1 MYAPERLSLG
11 LGLGALLA
19 SLALVHPL
27 ALVGGALVGVFRL
40 PFLLGFILVFFR
52 SLLFPLPLPP
62 SGPLEAEGVVQRGI
76 LHTSSGAV
84 HVNPPLEDGVYH
96 LKGRIVPPAPP
107 RLPGGLDEQTW
118 LLGQG
123 IRAVFKVETVLE
135 QTPVPDG
142 REVFRTRLRDGL
154 SPRVARMM
162 EALTL
167 GEKRGLGD
175 YAAFQESGLAHLLAL
190 SGLHVGLLAAFFVL
204 LLFPLGPSRYL
215 LALLG
220 LLLYLGLVGPNP
232 SLLRATL
239 MAGLSLLGLFFG
251 LGRSSLLSALGVAF
265 FFQMLL
271 SPWTI
276 FSLSLQLSYLATLG
290 LALGLPAL
298 PKAKGGLGV
307 VQGAFWT
314 TLSAQALALP
324 FLLHHF
330 HLLPLLSPL
339 ANLLALPLV
348 GVLVPLGFLKLLLGD
363 LLAPVVEPLARL
375 LLALT
380 HLFAQGPQLVWGEI
394 SFAGFALYYL
404 GLLPLG
410 LALYRKLSWEKA
422 LLLTSLPLA
431 FSLLSAWPKP
441 VEALR
446 LGQDAFFF
454 RLGQREVLFLMGRE
468 DPEGVARALKALGVG
483 ALEVLVAEEGP
494 ARILQRALPVGRVIH
509 PGREALDLSTGGLR
523 LEVRKDGWTLFF
535 SGYTARG
542 AFKEGPVE
550 IAGKGRTWSL
560 PPGLKEAASLRLAL
574 GYAW

>member
-190 SGLHVGLLAAFFVL
+190 SGLHVGILAAFFVL

-232 SLLRATL
+232 SLAEE
-239 MAGLSLLGLFFG
+239 LSKSLGLRVSLFRKRLVIEF
-251 LGRSSLLSALGVAF
+251 SSEEEL
-265 FFQMLL
+265 
-271 SPWTI
+271 
-276 FSLSLQLSYLATLG
+276 
-290 LALGLPAL
+290 
-298 PKAKGGLGV
+298 
-307 VQGAFWT
+307 
-314 TLSAQALALP
+314 
-324 FLLHHF
+324 
-330 HLLPLLSPL
+330 
-339 ANLLALPLV
+339 
-348 GVLVPLGFLKLLLGD
+348 
-363 LLAPVVEPLARL
+363 
-375 LLALT
+375 
-380 HLFAQGPQLVWGEI
+380 
-394 SFAGFALYYL
+394 
-404 GLLPLG
+404 
-410 LALYRKLSWEKA
+410 A
-422 LLLTSLPLA
+422 LLL
-431 FSLLSAWPKP
+431 
-441 VEALR
+441 ER
-446 LGQDAFFF
+446 LGYQA
-454 RLGQREVLFLMGRE
+454 
-468 DPEGVARALKALGVG
+468 
-483 ALEVLVAEEGP
+483 
-494 ARILQRALPVGRVIH
+494 
-509 PGREALDLSTGGLR
+509 
-523 LEVRKDGWTLFF
+523 
-535 SGYTARG
+535 
-542 AFKEGPVE
+542 
-550 IAGKGRTWSL
+550 
-560 PPGLKEAASLRLAL
+560 
-574 GYAW
+574 